1 MVKQRRPAGLLETY
15 AVLLDRISLPEEQGA
30 ALKPG
35 MLYHTLL
42 KVVKPLYEQ
51 VPPEQWATV
60 PLHGGLL
67 NLLRLGEGKFSGKP
81 EYAEFIALQNLL
93 AKMTVAGATTD
104 WGSEWLLSAYEAA
117 MQEQIEKEN
126 WRQVMHLMPAYAGVL
141 RSSYPRVGVDQWA
154 QVIAQ
159 RLKPLLTKLEAK
171 KAYELAFAV
180 VTAAE
185 HNGDV
190 PEERAEATGD
200 LEGRRGLADSGLDS
214 RACRPIPPT
223 TSMPPRTPCCWATRP
238 RHGN

>member
-1 MVKQRRPAGLLETY
+1 MPLSLSRALLKFEEDEAVRSGQPDTAREFAAINLQFRCGQLTDGWALLSEYLAMVQQRRPAGLLETC

-51 VPPEQWATV
+51 VPPEHWATV

-117 MQEQIEKEN
+117 LQEPVEKEN
-126 WRQVMHLMPAYAGVL
+126 WPQVMHLMPAYAGVL
-141 RSSYPRVGVDQWA
+141 RASYPRVGVDQWA
-154 QVIAQ
+154 QVIS
-159 RLKPLLTKLEAK
+159 
-171 KAYELAFAV
+171 
-180 VTAAE
+180 AASE
-185 HNGDV
+185 TPAEQAGG
-190 PEERAEATGD
+190 EE
-200 LEGRRGLADSGLDS
+200 GL
-214 RACRPIPPT
+214 
-223 TSMPPRTPCCWATRP
+223 
-238 RHGN
+238 